1 MTQKPIVH
9 RATFVRFNSG
19 QHLTN
24 SRQDKIPELTAE
36 KSHFSKSCETKQKK
50 INREDKP
57 ERNIW
62 RIRIGALDET
72 NTSITKKLTSEN

>member
-9 RATFVRFNSG
+9 RATFVGSNSW

-24 SRQDKIPELTAE
+24 SRQGKIPELTAE

-50 INREDKP
+50 STEKTNRKETHDEYESVHLMKP
-57 ERNIW
+57 IPP
-62 RIRIGALDET
+62 LQ
-72 NTSITKKLTSEN
+72 KKLTSEN